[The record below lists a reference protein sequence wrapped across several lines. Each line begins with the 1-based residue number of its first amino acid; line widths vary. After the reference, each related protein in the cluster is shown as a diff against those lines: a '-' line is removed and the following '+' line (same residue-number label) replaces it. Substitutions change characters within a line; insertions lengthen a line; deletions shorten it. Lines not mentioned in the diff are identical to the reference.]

1 MMCFYNWQG
10 EQKDQQIK
18 FMKQFIIFVKKE
30 FYHIFRDR
38 KSLLIIFLMPIAQII
53 LFGFALTNEIKNS
66 NIAVLDNAK
75 DESSRAI
82 IHRLDAS
89 RYFNISGNISTQHD
103 IETAFKS
110 GSIRLVVVFQP
121 KFRESLLHTNHA
133 QIQLIAD
140 ASDPNTAT
148 TVTNYASSI
157 INDYQKELNEQLQ
170 TPYMIRPEIRMLYN
184 PQLKG
189 AYNFVPGVM
198 AMILIL
204 IAAMMT
210 SVAIVREKEIN
221 TMEVILVSPLKPLLF
236 ILSKAIPYIF
246 LSLVN
251 VVTILIV
258 SFTILDVPINGSLL
272 LLMTESLLFIITAVS
287 LGLMISTFT
296 KTQQE
301 AQLISLVALLLPT
314 LLLGGF
320 MFPIESMPLP
330 LQIMSNVVPSKW
342 YFLIVK
348 DVMIKGLG
356 FSEVWKESLVLMGMS
371 IFLLTISFKK
381 FKIRLA

>member
-1 MMCFYNWQG
+1 
-10 EQKDQQIK
+10 
-18 FMKQFIIFVKKE
+18 MKQFIIFVKKE

-38 KSLLIIFLMPIAQII
+38 KSLLIIIMMPIVQII

-66 NIAVLDNAK
+66 NIAVLDYAK
-75 DESSRAI
+75 DASSAAI
-82 IHRLDAS
+82 IQRLDAS
-89 RYFNISGNISTQHD
+89 RYFNVYQNLDAQTD
-103 IETAFKS
+103 IERVFKA
-110 GSIRLVVVFQP
+110 GKVRLVVVFQP
-121 KFRESLLHTNHA
+121 GFRESLLHTNKA
-133 QIQLIAD
+133 QVQLIAD

-148 TVTNYASSI
+148 TVINYATNI
-157 INDYQKELNEQLQ
+157 INDYQKELNALVQQ
-170 TPYMIRPEIRMLYN
+170 PYMIKPEIRMLYN

-204 IAAMMT
+204 ISAMMT
-210 SVAIVREKEIN
+210 SVAIVREREIN

-236 ILSKAIPYIF
+236 IVSKAIPYIF

-251 VVTILIV
+251 VITILIV
-258 SFTILDVPINGSLL
+258 SVTVLDVPINGSILL
-272 LLMTESLLFIITAVS
+272 LLGEAVLFIMTAVS

-301 AQLISLVALLLPT
+301 AQMISLMALFLPT

-320 MFPIESMPLP
+320 MFPIENMPLP
-330 LQIMSNVVPSKW
+330 MQLISNAVPSKW
-342 YFLIVK
+342 FFLIVK

-356 FSEVWKESLVLMGMS
+356 FSAVWKQSLILFGMT
-371 IFLLTISFKK
+371 IFLLTVSFKK
-381 FKIRLA
+381 FKTRLS

>member
-1 MMCFYNWQG
+1 
-10 EQKDQQIK
+10 
-18 FMKQFIIFVKKE
+18 MKQFFIFVKKE

-38 KSLLIIFLMPIAQII
+38 KSLLIIILMPIVQII

-75 DESSRAI
+75 DESSSAI
-82 IHRLDAS
+82 IQRLDAS
-89 RYFNISGNISTQHD
+89 RYFNISRNLSTQKD

-110 GSIRLVVVFQP
+110 GTIRLVIVFQP
-121 KFRESLLHTNHA
+121 GFRQSLLHTNHA

-148 TVTNYASSI
+148 TVTNYATNI

-170 TPYMIRPEIRMLYN
+170 IPFMITPQIRMLYN

-221 TMEVILVSPLKPLLF
+221 TMEVLLVSPLKPLLF
-236 ILSKAIPYIF
+236 IISKAIPYIF

-251 VVTILIV
+251 VVTILLV
-258 SFTILDVPINGSLL
+258 SITLLEVPINGNLF
-272 LLMTESLLFIITAVS
+272 LLMGEALLFIITAVS

-301 AQLISLVALLLPT
+301 AQMFSLMTLLLPT

-330 LQIMSNVVPSKW
+330 LRILSNVVPSKW
-342 YFLIVK
+342 FFLIVK
-348 DVMIKGLG
+348 NVMIKGLG
-356 FSEVWKESLVLMGMS
+356 LGAVWKESLVLLGMS
-371 IFLLTISFKK
+371 VFFITLSFSK

>member
-1 MMCFYNWQG
+1 
-10 EQKDQQIK
+10 
-18 FMKQFIIFVKKE
+18 MKQFIVFVKKE

-38 KSLLIIFLMPIAQII
+38 KSLLIIIMMPIVQII

-75 DESSRAI
+75 DESTRAI
-82 IHRLDAS
+82 IQRLDAS
-89 RYFNISGNISTQHD
+89 RYFNVSRNINTQQD

-110 GSIRLVVVFQP
+110 GGIRLVVVFQP
-121 KFRESLLHTNHA
+121 GFRYALLHTNHA
-133 QIQLIAD
+133 QVQLIAD

-148 TVTNYASSI
+148 TATNYASNI

-170 TPYMIRPEIRMLYN
+170 VPYMIVPEIRMLYN

-221 TMEVILVSPLKPLLF
+221 TMEVLLVSPLKPLLF

-251 VVTILIV
+251 VVTILLV
-258 SFTILDVPINGSLL
+258 SVTLLEVPINGSLF
-272 LLMTESLLFIITAVS
+272 LLMGEALLFIITAVS

-301 AQLISLVALLLPT
+301 AQMFSLMALMLPT

-330 LQIMSNVVPSKW
+330 LRIISNVVPSKW
-342 YFLIVK
+342 FFLIVK
-348 DVMIKGLG
+348 NVMIKGLG
-356 FSEVWKESLVLMGMS
+356 WQAVWKESLILLGMS
-371 IFLLTISFKK
+371 LFFLALSFKK

>member
-1 MMCFYNWQG
+1 
-10 EQKDQQIK
+10 
-18 FMKQFIIFVKKE
+18 MKQFIIFVKKE

-38 KSLLIIFLMPIAQII
+38 KSLLIIIMMPIVQII

-66 NIAVLDNAK
+66 NVAVLDNAK

-82 IHRLDAS
+82 IQRLDAS
-89 RYFNISGNISTQHD
+89 GYFNISRNISTQAG

-110 GSIRLVVVFQP
+110 GTIRLVVVFQP
-121 KFRESLLHTNHA
+121 GFRQSLLHTNHA

-148 TVTNYASSI
+148 TVINYASNI
-157 INDYQKELNEQLQ
+157 IRDHQKELNAGIE
-170 TPYMIRPEIRMLYN
+170 TPYQITPEVRMLYN

-189 AYNFVPGVM
+189 TFNFVPGVM

-210 SVAIVREKEIN
+210 SVAIVREKEMN
-221 TMEVILVSPLKPLLF
+221 TMEVLLVSPLKPLLF

-251 VVTILIV
+251 VITILIV
-258 SFTILDVPINGSLL
+258 SFTILQVPINGNLF
-272 LLMTESLLFIITAVS
+272 LLMAESLLFLITAVS

-301 AQLISLVALLLPT
+301 AQMFSLMALMLPT

-330 LQIMSNVVPSKW
+330 LQFMSNIVPSKW

-356 FSEVWKESLVLMGMS
+356 FSQVWKESLVLLGMS
-371 IFLLTISFKK
+371 VLLLTISFKK
-381 FKIRLA
+381 FKIRLS

>member
-1 MMCFYNWQG
+1 MMCSCNWH
-10 EQKDQQIK
+10 EAQKDRPTD
-18 FMKQFIIFVKKE
+18 MKQFIVFVRKE
-30 FYHIFRDR
+30 FRHIFRDR
-38 KSLLIIFLMPIAQII
+38 KSLLIIIMMPIVQII

-75 DESSRAI
+75 DEASQALI
-82 IHRLDAS
+82 QRLDAS
-89 RYFNISGNISTQHD
+89 RYFKVTQYLHTQAD
-103 IETAFKS
+103 IERAFKS
-110 GSIRLVVVFQP
+110 GTIRLAIVFPQG
-121 KFRESLLHTNHA
+121 FRESLLHTNHA
-133 QIQLIAD
+133 QVQLIAD

-157 INDYQKELNEQLQ
+157 LSDYQQEVNGNIPL
-170 TPYMIRPEIRMLYN
+170 PYTIKPQVRMLYN

-204 IAAMMT
+204 ICAMMT
-210 SVAIVREKEIN
+210 SVAIVREREIN
-221 TMEVILVSPLKPLLF
+221 TMEVLLVSPLKPLLF

-251 VVTILIV
+251 VSTILLV
-258 SFTILDVPINGSLL
+258 SVTLLEVPIQGSLL
-272 LLMTESLLFIITAVS
+272 LLMGVSLLFIITSVS
-287 LGLMISTFT
+287 LGLMISNLT

-301 AQLISLVALLLPT
+301 AQMFSLMALMLPT

-320 MFPIESMPLP
+320 MFPIESMPVP
-330 LQIMSNVVPSKW
+330 LQVISNIVPSKW
-342 YFLIVK
+342 YYHIVK

-356 FSEVWKESLVLMGMS
+356 FSAVWKESLVLVGMS
-371 IFLLTISFKK
+371 LFLLGISFKK
-381 FKIRLA
+381 FKTRLA

>member
-1 MMCFYNWQG
+1 
-10 EQKDQQIK
+10 
-18 FMKQFIIFVKKE
+18 MKQFIIFVKKE

-38 KSLLIIFLMPIAQII
+38 KSLLIIIMMPIVQII

-66 NIAVLDNAK
+66 NIAVLDYAK
-75 DESSRAI
+75 DGSSAAI
-82 IHRLDAS
+82 IQRLDAS
-89 RYFNISGNISTQHD
+89 RNFNVYQNLTVQAD
-103 IETAFKS
+103 IESVFKT
-110 GSIRLVVVFQP
+110 GKVRLVVIFQP
-121 KFRESLLHTNHA
+121 GFREALLHTNKA

-148 TVTNYASSI
+148 TVTNYASNI
-157 INDYQKELNEQLQ
+157 INDYQKEINALIQQ
-170 TPYMIRPEIRMLYN
+170 PYMIKPEIRMLYN

-210 SVAIVREKEIN
+210 SVAIVREREIN

-236 ILSKAIPYIF
+236 IISKAIPYIF

-258 SFTILDVPINGSLL
+258 SVTVLDVPINGSILL
-272 LLMTESLLFIITAVS
+272 LLGEALLFIMTAVS

-301 AQLISLVALLLPT
+301 AQMISLMALFLPT

-320 MFPIESMPLP
+320 MFPIENMPIPMQL
-330 LQIMSNVVPSKW
+330 ISHAVPSKW
-342 YFLIVK
+342 FFLIIK

-356 FSEVWKESLVLMGMS
+356 FSAVWKESLILFGMI

-381 FKIRLA
+381 FKTRLA

>member
-1 MMCFYNWQG
+1 
-10 EQKDQQIK
+10 
-18 FMKQFIIFVKKE
+18 MKQFIIFVKKE

-38 KSLLIIFLMPIAQII
+38 KSLLIIFMMPIVQII

-66 NIAVLDNAK
+66 NIAVLDNSK
-75 DESSRAI
+75 DEATTAI
-82 IHRLDAS
+82 IQRLNAS
-89 RYFNISGNISTQHD
+89 RYFKLYKILNTQAD
-103 IETAFKS
+103 IETAFKT
-110 GSIRLVVVFQP
+110 GKVRMVVVFQP
-121 KFRESLLHTNHA
+121 HFRESLLHTNKA

-148 TVTNYASSI
+148 TITQYASSI
-157 INDYQKELNEQLQ
+157 INDYQQQLFGQ
-170 TPYMIRPEIRMLYN
+170 FEMPYQIKPEIRMLYN

-210 SVAIVREKEIN
+210 SVSIVREKEIN

-236 ILSKAIPYIF
+236 IISKAIPYIF

-251 VVTILIV
+251 VTTILIV
-258 SFTILDVPINGSLL
+258 SVTILNVPINGSLIL
-272 LLMTESLLFIITAVS
+272 LFAESLLFIITAVS
-287 LGLMISTFT
+287 LGLMISNFA

-301 AQLISLVALLLPT
+301 AQMFSLMSLLLPT

-330 LQIMSNVVPSKW
+330 LQIVSNIVPSKW
-342 YFLIVK
+342 FYLIVK

-356 FSEVWKESLVLMGMS
+356 FSQVWKETLVLLGMS
-371 IFLLTISFKK
+371 LFLLTISFKK
-381 FKIRLA
+381 FKIRLS

>member
-1 MMCFYNWQG
+1 
-10 EQKDQQIK
+10 
-18 FMKQFIIFVKKE
+18 MKQFIIFVKKE
-30 FYHIFRDR
+30 FRHIFRDR
-38 KSLLIIFLMPIAQII
+38 KSLLIIIMMPIVQII

-75 DESSRAI
+75 DESSSAI
-82 IHRLDAS
+82 IQRLDAS
-89 RYFNISGNISTQHD
+89 RYFNVSGNINTQSD
-103 IETAFKS
+103 IEAAFKS
-110 GSIRLVVVFQP
+110 SAIRLVIVFQP
-121 KFRESLLHTNHA
+121 GFRQSLLHTNHA

-148 TVTNYASSI
+148 TVTNYASNI
-157 INDYQKELNEQLQ
+157 INSYQKELNAQEPV
-170 TPYMIRPEIRMLYN
+170 PYLITPEIRMLYN

-221 TMEVILVSPLKPLLF
+221 TMEVLLVSPLKPLLF

-251 VVTILIV
+251 VATILLV
-258 SFTILDVPINGSLL
+258 SVTLLEVPINGSLF
-272 LLMTESLLFIITAVS
+272 LLMGEALLFIITAVS

-301 AQLISLVALLLPT
+301 AQMFSLMALMLPT

-330 LQIMSNVVPSKW
+330 LRIISNVVPSKW
-342 YFLIVK
+342 FFLIVK

-356 FSEVWKESLVLMGMS
+356 WQAVWKESLILLGMS
-371 IFLLTISFKK
+371 LFFLTISFKK

>member
-1 MMCFYNWQG
+1 
-10 EQKDQQIK
+10 
-18 FMKQFIIFVKKE
+18 MKQFSIFVKKE
-30 FYHIFRDR
+30 FRHIFRDR
-38 KSLLIIFLMPIAQII
+38 KSLLIIILMPIVQII

-75 DESSRAI
+75 DESSSAI
-82 IHRLDAS
+82 IRRLDAS
-89 RYFNISGNISTQHD
+89 RYFNVLQVLNTQAD
-103 IETAFKS
+103 IEAAFRTGK
-110 GSIRLVVVFQP
+110 IRLAVVFQP
-121 KFRESLLHTNHA
+121 GFRESLLHTNHA
-133 QIQLIAD
+133 QVQLIAD

-148 TVTNYASSI
+148 TVTNYASNI
-157 INDYQKELNEQLQ
+157 ISDYQKEMNGQSPV
-170 TPYMIRPEIRMLYN
+170 PYAIRPEIRMLYN

-221 TMEVILVSPLKPLLF
+221 TMEVLLVSPLKPLLF

-258 SFTILDVPINGSLL
+258 SVTLLEVPINGSLF
-272 LLMTESLLFIITAVS
+272 LLMGESLLFIITAVS
-287 LGLMISTFT
+287 LGLMISTLT

-301 AQLISLVALLLPT
+301 AQMFSLMALLLPT

-330 LQIMSNVVPSKW
+330 LRIISNIVPSKW
-342 YFLIVK
+342 FFLIVK

-356 FSEVWKESLVLMGMS
+356 FSAVWKESLVLLGMS
-371 IFLLTISFKK
+371 LFLLAISFKK
-381 FKIRLA
+381 FKTRLA

>member
-1 MMCFYNWQG
+1 
-10 EQKDQQIK
+10 
-18 FMKQFIIFVKKE
+18 MKQFTIFVKKE
-30 FYHIFRDR
+30 FRHIFRDR
-38 KSLLIIFLMPIAQII
+38 KSLLIIILMPIVQII

-75 DESSRAI
+75 DGSSQAI
-82 IHRLDAS
+82 IQRLDAS
-89 RYFNISGNISTQHD
+89 RYFNVSQILNTQAD

-110 GSIRLVVVFQP
+110 GKIRLAVVFQP
-121 KFRESLLHTNHA
+121 GFRESLLHTNHA
-133 QIQLIAD
+133 QVQLIAD

-148 TVTNYASSI
+148 TVTNYAANI
-157 INDYQKELNEQLQ
+157 ISDYQKELNGQVQ
-170 TPYMIRPEIRMLYN
+170 VPYAIKPEIRMLYN

-221 TMEVILVSPLKPLLF
+221 TMEVLLVSPLKPLLF

-251 VVTILIV
+251 VVTILLV
-258 SFTILDVPINGSLL
+258 SVTLLEVPINGSLL
-272 LLMTESLLFIITAVS
+272 LLMGESLLFIITAVS
-287 LGLMISTFT
+287 LGLMISTLT

-301 AQLISLVALLLPT
+301 AQMFSLMALLLPT

-330 LQIMSNVVPSKW
+330 LRIISNVVPSKW
-342 YFLIVK
+342 FFLIVK

-356 FSEVWKESLVLMGMS
+356 FSAVWKESLILAGMS
-371 IFLLTISFKK
+371 LFLLAISFKK
-381 FKIRLA
+381 FKTRLV

>member
-1 MMCFYNWQG
+1 
-10 EQKDQQIK
+10 
-18 FMKQFIIFVKKE
+18 MKQFIIFVKKE
-30 FYHIFRDR
+30 FRHIFRDR
-38 KSLLIIFLMPIAQII
+38 KSLLIIIMMPIVQII

-66 NIAVLDNAK
+66 NIAVLDNAR

-82 IHRLDAS
+82 IQRLDAS
-89 RYFNISGNISTQHD
+89 RYFNVYRNLNTERD
-103 IETAFKS
+103 IETVFKT
-110 GSIRLVVVFQP
+110 GKIRLVVVFQP
-121 KFRESLLHTNHA
+121 AFRESLLHTNHA
-133 QIQLIAD
+133 QVQLIAD

-148 TVTNYASSI
+148 TVTNYASNI
-157 INDYQKELNEQLQ
+157 ISDYQKEMNAEIRV
-170 TPYMIRPEIRMLYN
+170 PYLVKPEIRMLYN

-221 TMEVILVSPLKPLLF
+221 TMEVLLVSPLKPLLF

-251 VVTILIV
+251 VTTILLV
-258 SFTILDVPINGSLL
+258 SANLLEVPINGNLL
-272 LLMTESLLFIITAVS
+272 LLMGEALLFIITAVS
-287 LGLMISTFT
+287 LGLMISTVT
-296 KTQQE
+296 KSQQE
-301 AQLISLVALLLPT
+301 AQMLSLGGLLLPT

-330 LQIMSNVVPSKW
+330 LRVMSNVVPSKW
-342 YFLIVK
+342 FFIIVK

-356 FSEVWKESLVLMGMS
+356 FSAVWKESIILSGMS
-371 IFLLTISFKK
+371 VFFLAISFSK

>member
-1 MMCFYNWQG
+1 
-10 EQKDQQIK
+10 
-18 FMKQFIIFVKKE
+18 MKQFIIFVKKE
-30 FYHIFRDR
+30 FRHIFRDR
-38 KSLLIIFLMPIAQII
+38 KSLLIIILMPIVQII
-53 LFGFALTNEIKNS
+53 LFGFALTNEIKDS

-82 IHRLDAS
+82 IERLGAS
-89 RYFNISGNISTQHD
+89 RYFNVAGYLHTQPD
-103 IETAFKS
+103 IETAFKT
-110 GSIRLVVVFQP
+110 GKIRLVVVFQP
-121 KFRESLLHTNHA
+121 GFRESLLHTNHA
-133 QIQLIAD
+133 QVQLIAD

-148 TVTNYASSI
+148 TVTNYASNI
-157 INDYQKELNEQLQ
+157 INDYQKELNQLSQ
-170 TPYMIRPEIRMLYN
+170 PPYMIVPQIRMLYN

-221 TMEVILVSPLKPLLF
+221 TMEVLLVSPLKPFLF
-236 ILSKAIPYIF
+236 IISKAIPYIF

-251 VVTILIV
+251 VVTILTV
-258 SFTILDVPINGSLL
+258 SVTLLEVPINGSLL
-272 LLMTESLLFIITAVS
+272 LLMGESLLFIITAVS
-287 LGLMISTFT
+287 LGLMISNLT

-301 AQLISLVALLLPT
+301 AQMFSLMALMLPT

-330 LQIMSNVVPSKW
+330 LRIISNIVPSKW
-342 YFLIVK
+342 YFIIVK
-348 DVMIKGLG
+348 NVMIKGLG
-356 FSEVWKESLVLMGMS
+356 FSAVWKESLVLVGMS
-371 IFLLTISFKK
+371 ALLLTISFSK
-381 FKIRLA
+381 FKIRLG

>member
-1 MMCFYNWQG
+1 
-10 EQKDQQIK
+10 
-18 FMKQFIIFVKKE
+18 MKQFIIFVRKE
-30 FYHIFRDR
+30 FRHIFRDR
-38 KSLLIIFLMPIAQII
+38 KSLLIIILMPIVQII

-82 IHRLDAS
+82 IQRLDAS
-89 RYFNISGNISTQHD
+89 RYFNVAMNLNTQQE
-103 IETAFKS
+103 IEAAFKS
-110 GSIRLVVVFQP
+110 GKIRLVVVFEP
-121 KFRESLLHTNHA
+121 AFRESLLHTNHA
-133 QIQLIAD
+133 QVQLIAD

-148 TVTNYASSI
+148 TVTNYASNI
-157 INDYQKELNEQLQ
+157 ISDYQKELNGNVQV
-170 TPYMIRPEIRMLYN
+170 PYLIKPEIRMLYN

-221 TMEVILVSPLKPLLF
+221 TMEVLLVSPLKPLLF

-251 VVTILIV
+251 VITILIV
-258 SFTILDVPINGSLL
+258 SVTLLEVPINGSLF
-272 LLMTESLLFIITAVS
+272 LLMGESLLFIITAVS
-287 LGLMISTFT
+287 LGLMISNLT

-301 AQLISLVALLLPT
+301 AQMFSLMTLLLPT

-330 LQIMSNVVPSKW
+330 LRIISNIVPSKW
-342 YFLIVK
+342 FFLIVK
-348 DVMIKGLG
+348 NVMIKGLG
-356 FSEVWKESLVLMGMS
+356 FSAVWKESLILVAMS
-371 IFLLTISFKK
+371 LFLLGISFKK
-381 FKIRLA
+381 FKTRLA

>member
-1 MMCFYNWQG
+1 
-10 EQKDQQIK
+10 
-18 FMKQFIIFVKKE
+18 MKQFIIFVKKE

-38 KSLLIIFLMPIAQII
+38 KSLLIIIMMPIVQII

-75 DESSRAI
+75 DESSRTI
-82 IHRLDAS
+82 IQRLDAS
-89 RYFNISGNISTQHD
+89 RYFNVSRNLSTQPD
-103 IETAFKS
+103 IETAFKT
-110 GSIRLVVVFQP
+110 GTIRLVVVFQP
-121 KFRESLLHTNHA
+121 GFREALLHTNHA

-148 TVTNYASSI
+148 TVTNYAANI
-157 INDYQKELNEQLQ
+157 INNYQKELNVQVQAPFLI
-170 TPYMIRPEIRMLYN
+170 TPEIRMLYN

-189 AYNFVPGVM
+189 TFNFVPGVM

-210 SVAIVREKEIN
+210 SVAIVREKEMN
-221 TMEVILVSPLKPLLF
+221 TMEVLLVSPLKPLLF

-258 SFTILDVPINGSLL
+258 SFTILEVPINGNLF
-272 LLMTESLLFIITAVS
+272 LLMAESLLFIITAVS

-301 AQLISLVALLLPT
+301 AQMFSLVALMLPT

-330 LQIMSNVVPSKW
+330 LRIMSNVVPSKW
-342 YFLIVK
+342 FFLIVK

-356 FSEVWKESLVLMGMS
+356 VQAVWKESLVLIGMS
-371 IFLLTISFKK
+371 IFFLTLSLSK
-381 FKIRLA
+381 FKIRLS

>member
-1 MMCFYNWQG
+1 
-10 EQKDQQIK
+10 
-18 FMKQFIIFVKKE
+18 MKQFIIFVKKE

-38 KSLLIIFLMPIAQII
+38 KSLLIIFLMPVIQII

-66 NIAVLDNAK
+66 NIAVLDNSK
-75 DESSRAI
+75 DETTVSI
-82 IHRLDAS
+82 IQRLNAS
-89 RYFNISGNISTQHD
+89 RYFKVYENLNTQND
-103 IETAFKS
+103 IESAFKS
-110 GSIRLVVVFQP
+110 GNVRMVVVFP
-121 KFRESLLHTNHA
+121 PNFRQSLLHSNKA
-133 QIQLIAD
+133 QIQLLAD

-148 TVTNYASSI
+148 AITQYASSI
-157 INDYQKELNEQLQ
+157 IGDYQQELNGQLKI
-170 TPYMIRPEIRMLYN
+170 PYQIQPEIRMLYN

-189 AYNFVPGVM
+189 TYNFVPGVM

-236 ILSKAIPYIF
+236 IVSKAIPYIF

-251 VVTILIV
+251 VITILIV
-258 SFTILDVPINGSLL
+258 SVTILDVPINGCLF
-272 LLMTESLLFIITAVS
+272 LLMAESLLFIITAVS
-287 LGLMISTFT
+287 LGLMISNFT

-301 AQLISLVALLLPT
+301 AQMFSLVSLLLPT

-330 LQIMSNVVPSKW
+330 LQIASNIVPSKW

-356 FSEVWKESLVLMGMS
+356 FSQVWKETLVLVGMS
-371 IFLLTISFKK
+371 LFLLTISFKK
-381 FKIRLA
+381 FKIRLS

>member
-1 MMCFYNWQG
+1 
-10 EQKDQQIK
+10 
-18 FMKQFIIFVKKE
+18 MKQFIIFVKKE

-38 KSLLIIFLMPIAQII
+38 KSLLIIILMPIVQII

-82 IHRLDAS
+82 IQRLDAS
-89 RYFNISGNISTQHD
+89 RYFNVFQNINTQQD

-110 GSIRLVVVFQP
+110 GNIRLVVVFQP
-121 KFRESLLHTNHA
+121 GFRESLLHTNHA

-148 TVTNYASSI
+148 MVTNYAKNI
-157 INDYQKELNEQLQ
+157 IGDYQKELNEQVQ
-170 TPYMIRPEIRMLYN
+170 VPYMISPEIRMLYN

-236 ILSKAIPYIF
+236 IISKAIPYIF

-258 SFTILDVPINGSLL
+258 SVNLLEVPINGSLL
-272 LLMTESLLFIITAVS
+272 LLMGEALLFIITAVS

-301 AQLISLVALLLPT
+301 AQMFSLMTLLLPT

-330 LQIMSNVVPSKW
+330 LRIMSNIVPSKW
-342 YFLIVK
+342 FFLIVK

-356 FSEVWKESLVLMGMS
+356 LQAVWKESLVLVGMS
-371 IFLLTISFKK
+371 IFFLTLSFSK

>member
-1 MMCFYNWQG
+1 
-10 EQKDQQIK
+10 
-18 FMKQFIIFVKKE
+18 MKQFFIFVKKE

-38 KSLLIIFLMPIAQII
+38 KSLLIIFLMPVVQII

-66 NIAVLDNAK
+66 NIAVLDNSK
-75 DESSRAI
+75 DESTTAI
-82 IHRLDAS
+82 IQRLNAS
-89 RYFNISGNISTQHD
+89 RYFKVYKNLTTQSD
-103 IETAFKS
+103 IETAFKT
-110 GSIRLVVVFQP
+110 GKVRMVAVFQP
-121 KFRESLLHTNHA
+121 GFRESLLRTNKA
-133 QIQLIAD
+133 QVQLIAD

-148 TVTNYASSI
+148 TITNYASNI
-157 INDYQKELNEQLQ
+157 ISDYQKELNGELQ
-170 TPYMIRPEIRMLYN
+170 APYQIKPEIRMLYN

-189 AYNFVPGVM
+189 TYNFVPGVM

-236 ILSKAIPYIF
+236 VISKAIPYIF

-251 VVTILIV
+251 VTTILIV
-258 SFTILDVPINGSLL
+258 SVAILDVPINGSLF
-272 LLMTESLLFIITAVS
+272 LLMAESFLFIITAVS
-287 LGLMISTFT
+287 LGLMISNFA

-301 AQLISLVALLLPT
+301 AQMFSLMSLLLPT

-330 LQIMSNVVPSKW
+330 LRIVSNIVPSKW
-342 YFLIVK
+342 FFLIVK

-356 FSEVWKESLVLMGMS
+356 FSQVWKESLVLVGMS
-371 IFLLTISFKK
+371 VFLLAISFKK
-381 FKIRLA
+381 FKTRLA

>member
-1 MMCFYNWQG
+1 
-10 EQKDQQIK
+10 
-18 FMKQFIIFVKKE
+18 MKQFIIFVKKE
-30 FYHIFRDR
+30 FRHIFRDR
-38 KSLLIIFLMPIAQII
+38 KSLLIIILMPIVQII
-53 LFGFALTNEIKNS
+53 LFGFALTNEIKDS

-82 IHRLDAS
+82 IERLDAS
-89 RYFNISGNISTQHD
+89 RYFNVFRYLNTQAG
-103 IETAFKS
+103 IETAFKT
-110 GSIRLVVVFQP
+110 GKVRLVVVFQP
-121 KFRESLLHTNHA
+121 GFRESLLHADHA
-133 QIQLIAD
+133 QVQLIAD

-148 TVTNYASSI
+148 TVTSYASNI
-157 INDYQKELNEQLQ
+157 INDYQKELNGQLQ
-170 TPYMIRPEIRMLYN
+170 VPYAIKPEIRMLYN

-221 TMEVILVSPLKPLLF
+221 TMEVLLVSPLKPLLF

-251 VVTILIV
+251 VVTILTV
-258 SFTILDVPINGSLL
+258 SVTVLDVPINGSLF
-272 LLMTESLLFIITAVS
+272 LLMGESLLFIITAVS
-287 LGLMISTFT
+287 LGLMISNLT

-301 AQLISLVALLLPT
+301 AQMFSLMTLLLPT

-330 LQIMSNVVPSKW
+330 LRIISNVVPSKW
-342 YFLIVK
+342 FFLIVK
-348 DVMIKGLG
+348 NVMIKGLG
-356 FSEVWKESLVLMGMS
+356 FSAVWKESLVLVGMS
-371 IFLLTISFKK
+371 LFLLIISFKK

>member
-1 MMCFYNWQG
+1 
-10 EQKDQQIK
+10 
-18 FMKQFIIFVKKE
+18 MKQFIIFVKKE
-30 FYHIFRDR
+30 FRHIFRDR
-38 KSLLIIFLMPIAQII
+38 KSLLIIILMPIVQII

-75 DESSRAI
+75 DEASRAI
-82 IHRLDAS
+82 IERLDAS
-89 RYFNISGNISTQHD
+89 RYFNITRYLHSQQD
-103 IETAFKS
+103 IEAAFKT
-110 GSIRLVVVFQP
+110 GTIRLAVVFQP
-121 KFRESLLHTNHA
+121 GFRQSLMHTNQA

-148 TVTNYASSI
+148 TVTNYANNI
-157 INDYQKELNEQLQ
+157 ISDYQKELNVQ
-170 TPYMIRPEIRMLYN
+170 TPVPYAIQPEIRMLYN

-221 TMEVILVSPLKPLLF
+221 TMEVLLVSPLKPLLF

-251 VVTILIV
+251 VITILLV
-258 SFTILDVPINGSLL
+258 SVTLLEVPINGSLL
-272 LLMTESLLFIITAVS
+272 LLMGESLLFIITAVS
-287 LGLMISTFT
+287 LGLMISNVT

-301 AQLISLVALLLPT
+301 AQMFSLMALLLPT

-330 LQIMSNVVPSKW
+330 LRIISNIVPSKW
-342 YFLIVK
+342 FFLIVK

-356 FSEVWKESLVLMGMS
+356 FSAVWKESLVLVGMS
-371 IFLLTISFKK
+371 LFLLAISFKK
-381 FKIRLA
+381 FKTRLA

>member
-1 MMCFYNWQG
+1 
-10 EQKDQQIK
+10 
-18 FMKQFIIFVKKE
+18 MKQFIVFVKKE
-30 FYHIFRDR
+30 FRHIFRDR
-38 KSLLIIFLMPIAQII
+38 KSLLIIILMPIVQII

-66 NIAVLDNAK
+66 NIAILDNAK
-75 DESSRAI
+75 DEASMAI
-82 IHRLDAS
+82 TQRLDAS
-89 RYFNISGNISTQHD
+89 RYFNVYQNLQTQAD
-103 IETAFKS
+103 IENAFKS
-110 GSIRLVVVFQP
+110 GKIRLVVVFQSD
-121 KFRESLLHTNHA
+121 FRESLLHTNHA
-133 QIQLIAD
+133 QVQLIAD

-148 TVTNYASSI
+148 TITNYASSI
-157 INDYQKELNEQLQ
+157 INDYQQELDEQAKV
-170 TPYMIRPEIRMLYN
+170 PYLIKPEIRMLYN

-221 TMEVILVSPLKPLLF
+221 TMEVILVSPLNPLLF
-236 ILSKAIPYIF
+236 IISKAIPYIV

-258 SFTILDVPINGSLL
+258 SVTILDVPINGNIF
-272 LLMTESLLFIITAVS
+272 LLMAESLLFIITAVS
-287 LGLMISTFT
+287 LGLMISNFT
-296 KTQQE
+296 KTQQS
-301 AQLISLVALLLPT
+301 AQMISLMGLLLPT

-330 LQIMSNVVPSKW
+330 LQIVSNIVPSKW

-356 FSEVWKESLVLMGMS
+356 FSEVWKESLVLVGMS
-371 IFLLTISFKK
+371 LFLLTVSFKK
-381 FKIRLA
+381 FNIRLT